1 MISLEVLLFFAI
13 TCGLVFCFKSAKIG
27 ALVAFL
33 FAGILSGP
41 YMLNLFELTGT
52 WQTLGDL
59 GILFLWFTIGLEINF
74 SRLWSLRN
82 TIFGFGAAQVLMVA
96 VMLFPFLFEFTTWN
110 VAGAILVSLLLAMSS
125 TSADLQILGDRNQ
138 LNSNVGR
145 QIFSVLLFQD
155 LLSIPLLAMLPVL
168 SGKSFSLGATLIDVL
183 VLSVLLI
190 FGVVVIGRC
199 VMNPLLRAVAKLKSK
214 ELLLLV
220 IMLNIIMWAVLL
232 DLAGLPSGLGGFL
245 CGMLMSETIY
255 RHQITAEISPY
266 TTLFL
271 AIFFIALGM
280 GLNLD
285 LLFAKWYLVLGGL
298 VGLVVIKFFAI
309 FMVARVRRNRAPEST
324 FISLLLAQGGEFG
337 LLMLQMMRNNGIDA
351 IPATDQEILI
361 AVIVLS
367 IMTTP
372 LLMAVYDK
380 LRRSGKIAAVDAK
393 NLKAIKT
400 GIQPAV
406 VICGFGRVGQI
417 IARLLREQNI
427 PYVAI
432 GLNVN
437 SIMEGRENGFN
448 AVYGDASNMMVLREC
463 GVNPRTTRAVV
474 LALDNTESAKK
485 TILSVR
491 TIAPRAKIFA
501 RARNLTDA
509 RVLLRA
515 GVQQTFPETIESSF
529 FLGYGL
535 LEFLGVSDK
544 KIENILSDLRTN
556 NYEKLDANMTD
567 GEKRK

>member
-13 TCGLVFCFKSAKIG
+13 TCGLVFCLKSAKIG

-110 VAGAILVSLLLAMSS
+110 VLGSIMVALLLAMSS

-183 VLSVLLI
+183 VLSLLLI
-190 FGVVVIGRC
+190 FGVVIVGRC
-199 VMNPLLRAVAKLKSK
+199 VLNPVLRAVAKLKSK

-220 IMLNIIMWAVLL
+220 IMLNIILWAVLL
-232 DLAGLPSGLGGFL
+232 EWAGLPSGLGGFL
-245 CGMLMSETIY
+245 SGMLMSETIY
-255 RHQITAEISPY
+255 RHQIEAEISPY
-266 TTLFL
+266 TMLFL
-271 AIFFIALGM
+271 AIFFIVLGM

-298 VGLVVIKFFAI
+298 VGLMTLKFFAI
-309 FMVARVRRNRAPEST
+309 FIVSRVRRNPVPESS
-324 FISLLLAQGGEFG
+324 FIALLLTQGGEFG
-337 LLMLQMMRNNGIDA
+337 LLMLQMMRNHNIDA
-351 IPATDQEILI
+351 IPSSSQEILI
-361 AVIVLS
+361 AIIVLS

-380 LRRSGKIAAVDAK
+380 LRKAGKIAQVSAK
-393 NLKAIKT
+393 NLKSVKS
-400 GIQPAV
+400 GVQPSV

-417 IARLLREQNI
+417 IARMLQEQNV

-437 SIMEGRENGFN
+437 SIMEGRESGFN
-448 AVYGDASNMMVLREC
+448 AIYGDATNMTILRES

-474 LALDNTESAKK
+474 LALDNTESARK

-491 TIAPRAKIFA
+491 AIAPRAKIFA
-501 RARNLTDA
+501 RARNLSDA
-509 RVLLRA
+509 RVLTRA
-515 GVQQTFPETIESSF
+515 GVQKTFPETIESSF

-535 LEFLGVSDK
+535 LEFLGVSDN
-544 KIENILSDLRTN
+544 KIEKMLSDLRAN
-556 NYEKLDANMTD
+556 NYEKLDANMTN
-567 GEKRK
+567 GEK

>member
-13 TCGLVFCFKSAKIG
+13 TCGLVFFFKSARIG

-33 FAGILSGP
+33 FTGILSGP

-74 SRLWSLRN
+74 SRLWNLRN

-110 VAGAILVSLLLAMSS
+110 VAGAIMVSLLLAMSS
-125 TSADLQILGDRNQ
+125 TSTDLQLLGDRNQ
-138 LNSNVGR
+138 LNSNMGR

-168 SGKSFSLGATLIDVL
+168 SGKSFNLGATLIDVA

-190 FGVVVIGRC
+190 FGVVIIGRC

-255 RHQITAEISPY
+255 RHQIEAEISPY

-271 AIFFIALGM
+271 AIFFIVLGM
-280 GLNLD
+280 GLNMD
-285 LLFAKWYLVLGGL
+285 LLYSKWYLVLGGL
-298 VGLVVIKFFAI
+298 AGLMLIKFFAI
-309 FMVARVRRNRAPEST
+309 FMVARVRRNRAPESGY
-324 FISLLLAQGGEFG
+324 IALLLTQGGEFG
-337 LLMLQMMRNNGIDA
+337 LLMLQMMRKAGIDA
-351 IPATDQEILI
+351 IPIVDQEILI
-361 AVIVLS
+361 AIIVLS
-367 IMTTP
+367 IMMTP
-372 LLMAVYDK
+372 LLLALYEK
-380 LRRSGKIAAVDAK
+380 LRRMGKISQVDAK
-393 NLKAIKT
+393 NLKSVKS
-400 GIQPAV
+400 GVQPAV

-417 IARLLREQNI
+417 IARLLRDQNI

-437 SIMEGRENGFN
+437 SVMEGRENGFN
-448 AVYGDASNMMVLREC
+448 AVYGDASNMAILRDC
-463 GVNPRTTRAVV
+463 GLNSRTTRAVV
-474 LALDNTESAKK
+474 LALDNTENARK

-491 TIAPRAKIFA
+491 AIAPRAKIFA
-501 RARNLTDA
+501 RARNLNDS
-509 RVLLRA
+509 RVLMRA
-515 GVQQTFPETIESSF
+515 GVLQTFPETIESSF

-535 LEFLGVSDK
+535 LEFLGVSDA
-544 KIENILSDLRTN
+544 KIEKILTELRAN
-556 NYEKLDANMTD
+556 NYEKLDQEITHN
-567 GEKRK
+567 EK